1 MHPAASVCRR
11 TALPRWRYEAM
22 TTHVGIVGVGQT
34 HHARRRTDVSQA
46 GLVREAVD
54 RALNDAKLTIDDIDS
69 IVVATGP
76 VLFAAVNQPEKWVVD
91 AIGGSLKPVVRVT
104 SGGGTG
110 LVGALAAYYQI
121 AGGLADRVLVVG
133 YDKLSEGAL
142 QYSISTL
149 YDPFW
154 GREFAVG
161 IMGFSAAYWRARMD
175 LLGHTEEAAAMVAVK
190 NRRNAMRNPYALV
203 KKEVTVEEV
212 LSSKPLAWPIKLL
225 DVPPISDGAA
235 AIVLSSERMAAK
247 STDRPAWIRG
257 MGYFCEADNAPSR
270 SMLLSEPLAIAARR
284 IYRAA
289 GITNPRRQFDVV
301 EVQEPYTCFEL
312 SYYESLGLCAPG
324 QAAALISSGATQ
336 LDGDIPVNPSGGCA
350 GANRIGA
357 AGLVRVIEAAAQV
370 MGKAAGNQI
379 RGAKLALAQSGG
391 GWANLRGIAVLSA

>member
-1 MHPAASVCRR
+1 MHNNVA
-11 TALPRWRYEAM
+11 
-22 TTHVGIVGVGQT
+22 IVGVGQT
-34 HHARRRTDVSQA
+34 NHSRRRTDVSQA

-54 RALNDAKLTIDDIDS
+54 RALADAKLTIEEIDS
-69 IVVATGP
+69 IVVASGP
-76 VLFAAVNQPEKWVVD
+76 ELFAAVNQPEKWVCD
-91 AIGGSLKPVVRVT
+91 AIGAPLKPVVRIT

-110 LVGALAAYYQI
+110 LAGALSAYYQV
-121 AGGLADRVLVVG
+121 AGGFAERVLVVA

-175 LLGHTEEAAAMVAVK
+175 ALGHTEEAAARVAVK
-190 NRRNAMRNPYALV
+190 NRRNAIKNPYAHV

-212 LSSKPLAWPIKLL
+212 LRSKPLAWPIKLL

-235 AIVLSSERMAAK
+235 AVVLSSERLAAQ

-257 MGYFCEADNAPSR
+257 MGYFCEADNAASR
-270 SMLLSEPLAIAARR
+270 SLLVSEPLALAARR
-284 IYRAA
+284 IYRSA

-324 QAAALISSGATQ
+324 EAAELIASGATEVS
-336 LDGDIPVNPSGGCA
+336 GDIPVNPSGGCL
-350 GANRIGA
+350 GANPIGA
-357 AGLVRVIEAAAQV
+357 AGLVRLIEGAAQV
-370 MGKAAGNQI
+370 MGKAAGIQI
-379 RGAKLALAQSGG
+379 PNARRALVQSGG
-391 GWANLRGIAVLSA
+391 GWANLRGVAVLEA

>member
-1 MHPAASVCRR
+1 MGRN
-11 TALPRWRYEAM
+11 
-22 TTHVGIVGVGQT
+22 VGIVGIGQT
-34 HHARRRTDVSQA
+34 HHSRRRTDVSQA

-54 RALNDAKLTIDDIDS
+54 RALADANLTIEDIDS
-69 IVVATGP
+69 VVVATGP

-91 AIGGSLKPVVRVT
+91 AIGATMKPVVRVT

-110 LVGALAAYYQI
+110 LAGALAGYYQI
-121 AGGLADRVLVVG
+121 AGGFAERTLVVA

-175 LLGHTEEAAAMVAVK
+175 VLGHTEEAAAMVSVK
-190 NRRNAMRNPYALV
+190 NRKNAIKNPYAHV
-203 KKEVTVEEV
+203 KKEVTVDEV
-212 LSSKPLAWPIKLL
+212 MNSRPLAWPIKLL

-235 AIVLSSERMAAK
+235 AIVLASEKVAAK

-257 MGYFCEADNAPSR
+257 MGYFCEADNAPQR
-270 SMLLSEPLAIAARR
+270 SMLVSEPLAIAARH

-312 SYYESLGLCAPG
+312 SYYESLGLCAAG
-324 QAAALISSGATQ
+324 EAAELVASGATQ
-336 LDGDIPVNPSGGCA
+336 IDGDIPVNPSGGCM
-350 GANRIGA
+350 GANPIGA
-357 AGLVRVIEAAAQV
+357 AGLIRLIEVASQV
-370 MGKAAGNQI
+370 MGKAGDIQI
-379 RGAKLALAQSGG
+379 PGASLGLAQSGG
-391 GWANLRGIAVLSA
+391 GWANLRGVAVLSA

>member
-1 MHPAASVCRR
+1 MGA
-11 TALPRWRYEAM
+11 
-22 TTHVGIVGVGQT
+22 HVGIVGVGQT
-34 HHARRRTDVSQA
+34 HHSRRRTDVSQA

-54 RALNDAKLTIDDIDS
+54 RALLDARLTIEDIDS

-76 VLFAAVNQPEKWVVD
+76 VLFAAVNQPEKWVCD
-91 AIGGSLKPVVRVT
+91 AIGAHLKPLVRIT

-110 LVGALAAYYQI
+110 LVGALAGYYQI
-121 AGGLADRVLVVG
+121 AGGFADRVLVVA

-175 LLGHTEEAAAMVAVK
+175 VLGHTEEAAAMVAVK
-190 NRRNAMRNPYALV
+190 NRRNAMKNPYAHV

-212 LSSKPLAWPIKLL
+212 LKSKPLAWPIKVL

-235 AIVLSSERMAAK
+235 AVVLSSERMAAK

-257 MGYFCEADNAPSR
+257 VGYFCEADNAAMR
-270 SMLLSEPLAIAARR
+270 SLLLSEPLAMAARR
-284 IYRAA
+284 IYRSA

-312 SYYESLGLCAPG
+312 SYYESLGLCPPG
-324 QAAALISSGATQ
+324 QAAELIRSGATQ
-336 LDGDIPVNPSGGCA
+336 VDGDIPVNPSGGCA
-350 GANRIGA
+350 GANPIGA
-357 AGLVRVIEAAAQV
+357 AGLIRLIEGATQV
-370 MGKAAGNQI
+370 MGKSEGIQI
-379 RGAKLALAQSGG
+379 PNAKRALVQSGG
-391 GWANLRGIAVLSA
+391 GWANLRGIAVLEA

>member
-1 MHPAASVCRR
+1 MGR
-11 TALPRWRYEAM
+11 
-22 TTHVGIVGVGQT
+22 HVGIVGIGQT
-34 HHARRRTDVSQA
+34 HHSRRRTDVSQA

-54 RALNDAKLTIDDIDS
+54 RALADAKLSIDDIDS
-69 IVVATGP
+69 VVVASGP

-91 AIGGSLKPVVRVT
+91 AIGSSLKPLVRVT

-110 LVGALAAYYQI
+110 LAGALAGYYQV
-121 AGGLADRVLVVG
+121 AGGFAERVLVVA

-175 LLGHTEEAAAMVAVK
+175 VLGHTEEAAAMVAVK
-190 NRRNAMRNPYALV
+190 NRHNAMKNPYAHV
-203 KKEVTVEEV
+203 KKEVTVDEV
-212 LSSKPLAWPIKLL
+212 LNSRPLAWPIKQL

-235 AIVLSSERMAAK
+235 AVVLTTEKLAAQ
-247 STDRPAWIRG
+247 STDRPAWIHG
-257 MGYFCEADNAPSR
+257 MGYFCEADNAASR
-270 SMLLSEPLAIAARR
+270 SMLVSEPLAIAARR
-284 IYRAA
+284 IYRSA

-324 QAAALISSGATQ
+324 EAAELIRSGATS
-336 LDGDIPVNPSGGCA
+336 LTGDIPVNPSGGCA
-350 GANRIGA
+350 GANPIGA
-357 AGLVRVIEAAAQV
+357 AGLIRLIEAASQV

-379 RGAKLALAQSGG
+379 PNAKLALAQSGG
-391 GWANLRGIAVLSA
+391 GWANLRGVAVLGA

>member
-1 MHPAASVCRR
+1 MGR
-11 TALPRWRYEAM
+11 
-22 TTHVGIVGVGQT
+22 HVGIVGVGQT
-34 HHARRRTDVSQA
+34 HHSRRRTDVSQA

-54 RALNDAKLTIDDIDS
+54 RALADAKLTMEDVDS

-110 LVGALAAYYQI
+110 LAGALAGYYQV
-121 AGGLADRVLVVG
+121 AGGFAERVLVVA

-175 LLGHTEEAAAMVAVK
+175 VLGHTEEAAARVAVK
-190 NRRNAMRNPYALV
+190 NRKNAMNNPHAHV
-203 KKEVTVEEV
+203 KKEVTLDEV
-212 LSSKPLAWPIKLL
+212 MNSKPLCWPIKLL

-235 AIVLSSERMAAK
+235 AIVLSSEKMAAK

-257 MGYFCEADNAPSR
+257 MGYFCEADNAPQR
-270 SMLLSEPLAIAARR
+270 SMLVSEPLAIAARR
-284 IYRAA
+284 IYRGA

-301 EVQEPYTCFEL
+301 EVQEPYSCFEL
-312 SYYESLGLCAPG
+312 SYYESLGLCPPG
-324 QAAALISSGATQ
+324 QAAELVASGATQ
-336 LDGDIPVNPSGGCA
+336 LDGDIPVNPSGGCM
-350 GANRIGA
+350 GANPIGA
-357 AGLVRVIEAAAQV
+357 VGLIRLIEAATQV
-370 MGKAAGNQI
+370 MGRSENHQI
-379 RGAKLALAQSGG
+379 KDAKLALVQSGG
-391 GWANLRGIAVLSA
+391 GWANLRGCAVLSA

>member
-1 MHPAASVCRR
+1 MGR
-11 TALPRWRYEAM
+11 
-22 TTHVGIVGVGQT
+22 HVGIVGVGQT
-34 HHARRRTDVSQA
+34 NHSRRRTDVSQA

-54 RALNDAKLTIDDIDS
+54 RALADAKLTIEDIDS
-69 IVVATGP
+69 VVVATGP

-91 AIGGSLKPVVRVT
+91 AIGASLKPVVRVT

-110 LVGALAAYYQI
+110 LAGALAGYYQVSS
-121 AGGLADRVLVVG
+121 GFADRVLVVA

-175 LLGHTEEAAAMVAVK
+175 VLGHTEEAAAMVAVK
-190 NRRNAMRNPYALV
+190 NRKNSMKNPYAHV
-203 KKEVTVEEV
+203 KKEVTVEDV
-212 LSSKPLAWPIKLL
+212 MNSKPLAWPIKTL

-235 AIVLSSERMAAK
+235 AIVLSTEKLAAK
-247 STDRPAWIRG
+247 STDRPAWIHG
-257 MGYFCEADNAPSR
+257 MGYFCEADNAPER
-270 SMLLSEPLAIAARR
+270 SLLVSEPLAIAARR
-284 IYRAA
+284 VYRAA

-324 QAAALISSGATQ
+324 EAAELIQSGATQ
-336 LDGDIPVNPSGGCA
+336 VTGDIPVNPSGGCA
-350 GANRIGA
+350 GANPIGA
-357 AGLVRVIEAAAQV
+357 AALIRLIEAASQV
-370 MGKAAGNQI
+370 MGKAGDMQI
-379 RGAKLALAQSGG
+379 PGAKLALAQAGG
-391 GWANLRGIAVLSA
+391 GWANLRGVAVVGA

>member
-1 MHPAASVCRR
+1 MGR
-11 TALPRWRYEAM
+11 
-22 TTHVGIVGVGQT
+22 HVGIVGVGQT
-34 HHARRRTDVSQA
+34 HHSRRRTDVSQA

-54 RALNDAKLTIDDIDS
+54 RALADARLTIEDIDS

-76 VLFAAVNQPEKWVVD
+76 VLFAAVNQPEKWVAD
-91 AIGGSLKPVVRVT
+91 AIGAHLKPLVRVT

-110 LVGALAAYYQI
+110 LAGALAGYYQVSSGF
-121 AGGLADRVLVVG
+121 AERVLVVA

-175 LLGHTEEAAAMVAVK
+175 VLGHTEEAAAMVAVK
-190 NRRNAMRNPYALV
+190 NRKNAIKNPYAHV
-203 KKEVTVEEV
+203 KKEVTVDDV
-212 LSSKPLAWPIKLL
+212 MNSKPLAWPIKTL

-235 AIVLSSERMAAK
+235 AIVLSSEKMAAK
-247 STDRPAWIRG
+247 STDRPAWIHG
-257 MGYFCEADNAPSR
+257 MGYFCEADNAPER
-270 SMLLSEPLAIAARR
+270 SLLVSEPLAIAARR
-284 IYRAA
+284 VYRSA

-324 QAAALISSGATQ
+324 EAAELIASGATQ
-336 LDGDIPVNPSGGCA
+336 MTGDIPVNPSGGCA
-350 GANRIGA
+350 GANPIGA
-357 AGLVRVIEAAAQV
+357 AALIRLIEAASQV
-370 MGKAAGNQI
+370 MGKAGEMQI
-379 RGAKLALAQSGG
+379 PGAKLALAQAGG
-391 GWANLRGIAVLSA
+391 GWANLRGVAVVGA